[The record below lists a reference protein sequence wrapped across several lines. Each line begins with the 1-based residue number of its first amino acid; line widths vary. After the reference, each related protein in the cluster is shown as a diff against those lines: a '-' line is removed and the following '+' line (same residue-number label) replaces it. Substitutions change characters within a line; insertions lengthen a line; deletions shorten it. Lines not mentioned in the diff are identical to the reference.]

1 MSCKSP
7 YSKYNNELT
16 NKKATKNNEKRKS
29 VFEQITESKHQKM
42 SLENCNEKMEKDTDK
57 YLTDAEESKDIQLLV
72 TGNKLRKALKVSIA
86 KIETLEAEIQN
97 LEKKG

>member
-29 VFEQITESKHQKM
+29 VFEQITESKRQKM

-57 YLTDAEESKDIQLLV
+57 YSTDAEESKDIQLLV

>member
-29 VFEQITESKHQKM
+29 VFEQVTESKRQKM

-57 YLTDAEESKDIQLLV
+57 YLADAEESKDIQLLV

>member
-1 MSCKSP
+1 
-7 YSKYNNELT
+7 
-16 NKKATKNNEKRKS
+16 
-29 VFEQITESKHQKM
+29 M

-57 YLTDAEESKDIQLLV
+57 YSTDAEESKDIQLLV

-97 LEKKG
+97 LEKKRLKYCLPVERCYLFHNFVYFLKIIFA